1 MSRVPL
7 LQVVPPGLA
16 EEISSH
22 LSQTLTVLL
31 AYLVVLGVISY
42 LASNRYT
49 GELSDYVTASRNLGW
64 VVSTLTILATIWSG
78 VALAGFPGSVFVL
91 GGSFISSV
99 MIGLSVSAPLLWY
112 FGRRIWILGKEH
124 DFNTPG
130 DLLGGYYQSDTVRL
144 YTVIASLVFNVA
156 YTVAQL
162 LAGGIVL
169 NVLSGGI
176 LPVQLGMVI
185 IALVVLIHIT
195 TTGIRGIAWLDTFNG
210 MLIFCVLAAFVV
222 FITRNA
228 GGVMGVFAGLGDQ
241 QAAHITL
248 PGPLG
253 IFSPLQTIAFGTVF
267 VLGTCVVSPA
277 VWVRMHALRGKQQL
291 LRVTVTYLV
300 VMTFVHV
307 FGTYFI
313 GTYGRVI
320 FPDIENPD
328 FISSVLAFE
337 FLPFVLAS
345 LFLVMIL
352 AAVIS
357 TTDSYLHILAV
368 TVVRDLIRVIF
379 VPDMDP
385 SRELKLNYLVIML
398 AAGLGVVLAIL
409 YPGFITPLAVM
420 AGGLTMQLLPLLFGA
435 VAWPRAS
442 TEAAIIAPAAGIL
455 VLVGIRFNFFS
466 DPFSSPLLP
475 GLVAS
480 LLVNCLVF
488 VLISFV
494 TKPQPLERIE
504 AFHGVLHKN
513 L

>member
-22 LSQTLTVLL
+22 LPQTLTVLL

-42 LASNRYT
+42 LAGNRFT
-49 GELSDYVTASRNLGW
+49 GELSDYVTASGNLGW

-78 VALAGFPGSVFVL
+78 VALAGFPSSVYVL
-91 GGSFISSV
+91 GGAFITSV
-99 MIGLSVSAPLLWY
+99 MIGVCVSAPLLWY

-144 YTVIASLVFNVA
+144 YTVIASLFFNVA

-176 LPVQLGMVI
+176 LPVELGMVI
-185 IALVVLIHIT
+185 IVLVVLIHIT

-210 MLIFCVLAAFVV
+210 LLILCVLAAFVF
-222 FITRNA
+222 FITRDA
-228 GGVMGVFAGLGDQ
+228 GGVMGVFEGLGDQ
-241 QAAHITL
+241 RAVHITL

-253 IFSPLQTIAFGTVF
+253 IFSPLQAIAFGTIF

-277 VWVRMHALRGKQQL
+277 VWVRMHALRSNQQL

-300 VMTFVHV
+300 IMTLVHV

-328 FISSVLAFE
+328 FVSSVLAFE

-345 LFLVMIL
+345 CFLVMIL

-357 TTDSYLHILAV
+357 TADSYLHVLAV
-368 TVVRDLIRVIF
+368 TVVRDLIRVLF
-379 VPDMDP
+379 VPDMEP
-385 SRELKLNYLVIML
+385 SRELKLNYLVIVL
-398 AAGLGVVLAIL
+398 AAGMGVVLAIL

-455 VLVGIRFNFFS
+455 VLVGVRFNLFP

-480 LLVNCLVF
+480 LLVNCLAF
-488 VLISFV
+488 VLISYV